1 MSSVIPHD
9 LQPLDL
15 PGRDPFLPKA
25 YYRVDHPLRPL
36 PNKAIVFI
44 VDISPANMAEILQ
57 WEKVQHIPANDTG
70 NILCLCSFR
79 CKLERIAGLWA
90 GTPYTPMFSRAEG
103 STDPWKDVYL
113 GVLTPASHFPQ
124 DVKDNLRAA
133 VDAAM
138 GPLEEI
144 SLERPTCDDDGNW
157 SGGLAI
163 ERGEGGC
170 NPVKPGCRCYTIAN
184 SYQSAKGVMAPVKEA
199 KVVGGFSENNLM
211 RRNITLAIAPFGIAS
226 MDQAPSEVA
235 DVIRDYTSML
245 NIPPLGLPGNTFH
258 NTLQMNVA
266 PAVAF
271 GSKETLKDS
280 LSTFGEIHNDEK
292 DSPARL
298 TTMTMCSCLPD
309 DYTLSKFYIPRLGV
323 VFTLSNFDSLSFCGL
338 SYHGGSPAIAP
349 EGQSVAKNAYCLTF
363 IQYPPERMGDGLGH
377 VVVGALPTAND
388 RVLKM
393 SAEMQNVDCES
404 RYFRASSTQANF
416 ATDGQMALGRRS
428 GHGENGPGA
437 RVLGPSPAFSPSD
450 DRALV
455 LQSER
460 RAEIMRRWR
469 LHYNKFAAHNPYA
482 VVQEKGY
489 EIDEN
494 GELLQQ
500 PKLITG
506 AFDTLGNPIETQGRG
521 WADPG
526 IPVSAARLERRL
538 KAKADR
544 ERRKKEKEAAAAAAG
559 PINGL
564 AAKAPR
570 KRQNRGRTRSE
581 TAELW
586 NSKEYIELR
595 AAATRGAKL
604 NTGLIVNVSDAEQA
618 NTDMDVDVDDAVDHF
633 LGGTVASLEIKIVQ
647 RLEGN
652 TVERE
657 FGILQDAY
665 YLVDAETVA
674 EPFPTSAITVAFAS
688 MLSCPGSVE
697 TSLHISRI
705 WPQFEQIHVSE
716 AQATLDLKLRRQ
728 SIMQTTFGLWTWLD
742 AYCVE
747 VIRQAPH
754 DAAPET
760 WIGRLAKHV
769 FILLSTRAPSRELRS
784 EQYGLAIGG
793 VYTYTRRTTFDLD
806 VPEPFFVALVI
817 DIIASW
823 LRFPVKSRSRAQA
836 WFVECI
842 VRAGNPDA
850 LLLDCVWYAFGH
862 YETEVFG
869 DARFKV
875 KSPADFRRFA
885 SALACSALVDKK
897 STTAVMLSQMRTLL
911 YEYQNCRLQ
920 SNLEPAPTRLQ
931 LTNEDSAQL
940 RLMNRFLDYLLELE
954 PLLDGYHTI
963 ARPTVLQARVNA
975 NRDYLLPFREH
986 GPSRIHS
993 RGPGCSFDPAHARTI
1008 GEAPTTFF
1016 PTPQAWRTEVEA
1028 FAGRPDTFFCN
1039 LSAYSKHKSNRG
1051 THLVQLYW
1059 DAIHTEGCPDWARNT
1074 GNGAYEFR
1082 KCFEFLSCAKPCRF
1096 REIGNLIGFL
1106 LTADFHYAG
1115 AVQAPSVN
1123 TVSQII
1129 RDINAGGVKG
1139 LEMLELVPLRL
1150 KLQHGFQKATL
1161 ENVQAGFA
1169 RLYRFLDA
1177 RLGDK
1182 KTWMVFD
1189 AIMVENGLCKFVR
1202 AVGAKFFTL

>member
-57 WEKVQHIPANDTG
+57 WEKVQHIPANDT
-70 NILCLCSFR
+70 
-79 CKLERIAGLWA
+79 GLWA

-170 NPVKPGCRCYTIAN
+170 NP
-184 SYQSAKGVMAPVKEA
+184 SAKGVMAPVKEA

-349 EGQSVAKNAYCLTF
+349 EGQSVAKNAYRLTF

-416 ATDGQMALGRRS
+416 ATDGQVVMNERAHITFMARMFLLLIVFLSNQLALAYDFQIDSDRFLSSFSFLVDGARETI
-428 GHGENGPGA
+428 GPWENGPGA

-521 WADPG
+521 WADPA

-559 PINGL
+559 DTDARPKRKRGARKTYTDKSSSSSISGSGIS
-564 AAKAPR
+564 KAPR

-760 WIGRLAKHV
+760 WIGRLAKH
-769 FILLSTRAPSRELRS
+769 
-784 EQYGLAIGG
+784 YGLAIGG

-806 VPEPFFVALVI
+806 VPEPFFVALH
-817 DIIASW
+817 
-823 LRFPVKSRSRAQA
+823 RPG
-836 WFVECI
+836 FVECI

-869 DARFKV
+869 DACFKV

-911 YEYQNCRLQ
+911 YEYQN
-920 SNLEPAPTRLQ
+920 
-931 LTNEDSAQL
+931 
-940 RLMNRFLDYLLELE
+940 
-954 PLLDGYHTI
+954 
-963 ARPTVLQARVNA
+963 
-975 NRDYLLPFREH
+975 
-986 GPSRIHS
+986 
-993 RGPGCSFDPAHARTI
+993 
-1008 GEAPTTFF
+1008 
-1016 PTPQAWRTEVEA
+1016 
-1028 FAGRPDTFFCN
+1028 
-1039 LSAYSKHKSNRG
+1039 LSPPE
-1051 THLVQLYW
+1051 Q
-1059 DAIHTEGCPDWARNT
+1059 P
-1074 GNGAYEFR
+1074 
-1082 KCFEFLSCAKPCRF
+1082 
-1096 REIGNLIGFL
+1096 
-1106 LTADFHYAG
+1106 
-1115 AVQAPSVN
+1115 
-1123 TVSQII
+1123 
-1129 RDINAGGVKG
+1129 
-1139 LEMLELVPLRL
+1139 
-1150 KLQHGFQKATL
+1150 
-1161 ENVQAGFA
+1161 
-1169 RLYRFLDA
+1169 
-1177 RLGDK
+1177 
-1182 KTWMVFD
+1182 
-1189 AIMVENGLCKFVR
+1189 
-1202 AVGAKFFTL
+1202 